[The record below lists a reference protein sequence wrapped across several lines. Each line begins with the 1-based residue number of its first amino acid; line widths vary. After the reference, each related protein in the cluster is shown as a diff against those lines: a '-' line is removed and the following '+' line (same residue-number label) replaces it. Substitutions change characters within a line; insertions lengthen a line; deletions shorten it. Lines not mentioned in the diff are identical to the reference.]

1 MSPTE
6 TCRRLATLF
15 TFGVILSTGTAQAL
29 ERVVIGGG
37 EGIAWQSGGDGI
49 APIIILAPREVTND
63 NTPGG
68 VIDFSAREGWMF
80 PESAD
85 QSENIAL
92 QVVGRG
98 GQVTA
103 PTTFESDLGPELL
116 KMIDDDG
123 TTAFIRKG
131 EEGRPARALGLIL
144 QLDLGA
150 RFGVSRIRFFPRN
163 SAEDYPSPDFPFQD
177 DFLKA
182 YEIFINDGRRET
194 QVAGRPVFTS
204 VLLETQNEEAVADI
218 LIDPQYVRHVQIK
231 SQTTVG
237 FEVAELQI
245 FGEGFV
251 PNADFHSDIFDM
263 GSDLAVWGNLRWQED
278 SAGDPI
284 RSRAIVATRTG
295 IDATPVVF
303 HRIRADGLEVP
314 WQEAE
319 ELESGSRARELA
331 ESLDAPSIDLRE
343 AQILYRDLSVE
354 DRDAVSMT
362 QALWSR
368 LGTAEKGTVQDDLD
382 NWSTWTPPYSEAGQV
397 SAEAVTGGQ
406 DGVRITSPGP
416 RRYFQFKVE
425 YTSEDLFSARGLGA
439 LSFDYTNPALAER
452 IIAEITPR
460 QAELGELT
468 AFSLVVVPELRPD
481 VDRGFNTL
489 TISTP
494 VRVQSISKLSMS
506 LPDGSNI
513 EDDFS
518 GADLTDLPAVGSNF
532 TISAISDD
540 QFQIEVPEVASSR
553 LGTGA
558 VTALEINFAC
568 VVLRTGTEFVV
579 EAQLRDAG
587 EVAQRAVAGNAV
599 ILRAGGLTAVQDPS
613 NLAVQVEK
621 QGGLLTNVST
631 NRRVVSP
638 NGDGLNDTATI
649 RFDVTDLTSGGDVA
663 VRIYDLSGR
672 LLRVVDENSYASGR
686 YEREWDG
693 KNEDGDLVS
702 PGIYLYTIDVDADA
716 GAAAKSGTI
725 AVAY

>member
-15 TFGVILSTGTAQAL
+15 TFCAILTTGSAHAL
-29 ERVVIGGG
+29 ERVVIGGD
-37 EGIAWQSGGDGI
+37 EGIAWQTGGDGI
-49 APIIILAPREVTND
+49 EPIIILAPREVTND

-116 KMIDDDG
+116 KMVDDDG

-131 EEGRPARALGLIL
+131 VEGRPARALGLIL

-194 QVAGRPVFTS
+194 QVAGLPVFTS

-263 GSDLAVWGNLRWQED
+263 GSGLAVWGKLRWEED

-303 HRIRADGLEVP
+303 NRIRSDGQEVP
-314 WQEAE
+314 WQDESD
-319 ELESGSRARELA
+319 LESGSRAQEIAL
-331 ESLDAPSIDLRE
+331 SLDAPSLELRE
-343 AQILYRDLSVE
+343 ARALYRDLSVE
-354 DRDAVSMT
+354 DRDAVSLGQT
-362 QALWSR
+362 DWSR
-368 LGTAEKGTVQDDLD
+368 LGTADKGAVRDDLD
-382 NWSTWTPPYSEAGQV
+382 NWSTWTPPYSAAGQV
-397 SAEAVTGGQ
+397 SAQAVTDGQ

-416 RRYFQFKVE
+416 RRFFQFKVE
-425 YTSEDLFSARGLGA
+425 YTSEDLFSARGLGS
-439 LSFDYTNPALAER
+439 LSFDFTNPALAER

-460 QAELGELT
+460 QAELGEST
-468 AFSLVVVPELRPD
+468 AFSLVVVPELRAD
-481 VDRGFNTL
+481 VDRGFNAL

-494 VRVQSISKLSMS
+494 VRVESIGRLLMS
-506 LPDGSNI
+506 LPDGSSV

-518 GADLTDLPAVGSNF
+518 GADLAALPAVGSNF
-532 TISAISDD
+532 TISGISDD
-540 QFQIEVPEVASSR
+540 QFQIEIPAMTSSR
-553 LGTGA
+553 LGVGA

-579 EAQLRDAG
+579 EAQLQGAD
-587 EVAQRAVAGNAV
+587 EVAQRAVAGNAL
-599 ILRAGGLTAVQDPS
+599 ILRAGGLTAVQNPS
-613 NLAVQVEK
+613 NLAVQVERR
-621 QGGLLTNVST
+621 GGLLTNVGVDT
-631 NRRVVSP
+631 GVLTP

-672 LLRVVDENSYASGR
+672 LLQVVDENSYASGR

-693 KNEDGDLVS
+693 RNEHGDLVS
-702 PGIYLYTIDVDADA
+702 PGIYIYTIDVDADA